1 MEEST
6 VLLPAVTHIF
16 SGKGGKR
23 NRGGQRVYNL
33 LIPMWAALYN
43 LLDMATEIDK
53 KSRAKSKSKFLDCVY
68 LGMKQGG
75 AMFLARDRQRE
86 LAIWNQLPSKTTK
99 KKYSQNYCMVFKP
112 MDPLVA
118 REMIRNALSHYKNQ
132 VDLFLEYKKE
142 EAKEVLTELGGPNID
157 STNFNKW
164 RDKCE
169 QLYKEEIKRYTETQG
184 KGMNDKNEI
193 MVVTR
198 TETNNA
204 CIENAATL
212 LNSLGNKL
220 EEEAV

>member
-86 LAIWNQLPSKTTK
+86 LTINRA
-99 KKYSQNYCMVFKP
+99 M
-112 MDPLVA
+112 
-118 REMIRNALSHYKNQ
+118 
-132 VDLFLEYKKE
+132 
-142 EAKEVLTELGGPNID
+142 
-157 STNFNKW
+157 
-164 RDKCE
+164 
-169 QLYKEEIKRYTETQG
+169 LYRKFSPI
-184 KGMNDKNEI
+184 
-193 MVVTR
+193 
-198 TETNNA
+198 
-204 CIENAATL
+204 
-212 LNSLGNKL
+212 
-220 EEEAV
+220 